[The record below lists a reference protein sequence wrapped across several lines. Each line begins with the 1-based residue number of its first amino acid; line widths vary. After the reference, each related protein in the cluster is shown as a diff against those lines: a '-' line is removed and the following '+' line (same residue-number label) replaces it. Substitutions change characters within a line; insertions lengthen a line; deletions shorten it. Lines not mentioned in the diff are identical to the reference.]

1 MSGFNGIGGC
11 PTSFLSSVKGFSDV
25 ALVVD
30 PDVEPFPVDLFIT
43 VLVIDSVVMVDAVVP
58 LVVLE
63 GSVVVMVVAEAVI
76 VVVD

>member
-1 MSGFNGIGGC
+1 M
-11 PTSFLSSVKGFSDV
+11 